1 MSITLKPEG
10 TTQVASVA
18 VKGSTQVKRVVVG
31 TPIRR
36 VNTARV
42 GDISEIS
49 GINTTGS
56 VQGSILIYNATSGDY
71 EAKLLLEEQEV
82 NGGQY

>member
-18 VKGSTQVKRVVVG
+18 VKGKTQVKRVVVG
-31 TPIRR
+31 RPIRR
-36 VNTARV
+36 VDTQKV
-42 GDISEIS
+42 GDIAEIT
-49 GINTTGS
+49 GINVTGS
-56 VQGSILIYNATSGDY
+56 VQGSVLVYNASTGDY
-71 EAKLLLEEQEV
+71 EAALLLEEQEV